1 MARKNEIHKESYFIT
16 TPGHYGKCFISTQ
29 NTIYQFLL
37 NFEHF
42 NETWKAEL
50 RELKKVSVKDKIAA
64 FSSKVE
70 EKPAKK
76 IGLLSQSKWRS
87 SSLRKAGY

>member
-1 MARKNEIHKESYFIT
+1 LKQ
-16 TPGHYGKCFISTQ
+16 C
-29 NTIYQFLL
+29 
-37 NFEHF
+37 
-42 NETWKAEL
+42 KAEL

-70 EKPAKK
+70 EKPVKK
-76 IGLLSQSKWRS
+76 VGSLSQSKWRS

>member
-16 TPGHYGKCFISTQ
+16 TPWHYGKCFIFDQ
-29 NTIYQFLL
+29 KYQFLPQIENL
-37 NFEHF
+37 

-50 RELKKVSVKDKIAA
+50 RELKKVSVKDKITAL
-64 FSSKVE
+64 SSKVE

-76 IGLLSQSKWRS
+76 IGSLSQSKWRS

>member
-1 MARKNEIHKESYFIT
+1 MF
-16 TPGHYGKCFISTQ
+16 
-29 NTIYQFLL
+29 
-37 NFEHF
+37 HF
-42 NETWKAEL
+42 RPKYPFYHFWAKFRTLFNNETWKAEL

-76 IGLLSQSKWRS
+76 IGSLSQSKWRS